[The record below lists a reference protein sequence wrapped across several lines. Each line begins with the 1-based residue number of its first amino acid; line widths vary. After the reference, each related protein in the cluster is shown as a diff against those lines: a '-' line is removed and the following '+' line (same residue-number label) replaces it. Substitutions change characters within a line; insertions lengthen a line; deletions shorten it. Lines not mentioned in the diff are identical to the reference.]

1 MQICQKAAGVNL
13 NSVQSECS
21 VLLKQLTDATKKVSN
36 SDDEVKE
43 QYSKILQENLETCSV
58 LGERFAEIEKKRSE
72 LAIYLCEDANQL
84 SLEELFGTIST
95 FRDLFIKSLKENKM
109 RKEQAAKAEKR
120 KKQLAEEESKRQKGD
135 NGKIIKKGIAP
146 QNDGCII
153 DHLLADIRK
162 GFSLRKTRPRCD
174 SDNLPTSEKR
184 RDTRSPGSNVKSV
197 DEKAAEALTTSSP
210 AKTPTEDR
218 RGLTGEVNGC
228 LSPSEE
234 TQTAPRLNTGQ
245 GGTATSPITTPG
257 EEATMD
263 PKHPGCLVPP
273 PDGPRP
279 DKLSA
284 LTLDVISPLSPA
296 EAPLQMHLPTN
307 GFSLDSSE
315 TSVLSPSTL
324 SDLDLLEVAL
334 DSTPS
339 EKLMPEDA
347 ADIGSP
353 VKESLPSTDMYV
365 ETSVSNVT
373 GSGRVETCPK
383 TQTAGQQKAQVE
395 GTVARNCSQEE
406 LITRLPSDPK
416 VSVTALD
423 EGIGGCDVP
432 DGPEPDLPSASEA
445 VATSLKPEPKKQVRL
460 FKRTKQKSNQGNS
473 GKGHSKH
480 KTGCVLQ

>member
-1 MQICQKAAGVNL
+1 MA
-13 NSVQSECS
+13 
-21 VLLKQLTDATKKVSN
+21 LLLVFFFCFS
-36 SDDEVKE
+36 SPV
-43 QYSKILQENLETCSV
+43 
-58 LGERFAEIEKKRSE
+58 
-72 LAIYLCEDANQL
+72 
-84 SLEELFGTIST
+84 
-95 FRDLFIKSLKENKM
+95 
-109 RKEQAAKAEKR
+109 
-120 KKQLAEEESKRQKGD
+120 
-135 NGKIIKKGIAP
+135 KKGIAP

-184 RDTRSPGSNVKSV
+184 RDTRSPGKDKKLRLPSTVPSFVPDPLNYKPACRNTCASSLLPAHRHFLLLFTLSFLALIAFKMALPSIKESGKFNLLNHFTIRTICFCPSGSNVKSV

-257 EEATMD
+257 EAAITD

-279 DKLSA
+279 DKLST
-284 LTLDVISPLSPA
+284 LTLDVISPLPPA

-365 ETSVSNVT
+365 KTSVSSVT

-383 TQTAGQQKAQVE
+383 TQTVGQQKAQVE
-395 GTVARNCSQEE
+395 GTIARKCSQEE
-406 LITRLPSDPK
+406 FITRLPSDPK

-445 VATSLKPEPKKQVRL
+445 VPPSLKPEPKKQVRL
-460 FKRTKQKSNQGNS
+460 FKRTKQKSNQGNLS
-473 GKGHSKH
+473 ILSNKVHVWNARLSVCYKGKSFFILFLICLTFSLCMGYLFVSNL
-480 KTGCVLQ
+480 TNICI